1 MFKEIYRPSLNLKI
15 TEQIDDRAE
24 DSDLPSSPEAVWEP
38 PGSLTPTPR
47 ENSES
52 PSCDKP
58 VLSSQNQPTEYQSW
72 SPEQSRY
79 NDNQDQALKGN
90 SLNHTST
97 LDDQLAPPPIPER
110 TYRSRV
116 SLQSLSLSNLDS
128 EFCEFVNPSK
138 DNANTFSPKPE
149 MRPDLHAN
157 VPSIYQL
164 PSENCISLLPLA
176 SENSNFPYTLGFTSY
191 EELFLNLS
199 CPQTEQKVTCLG
211 TEALREGIPIMQQI
225 KPFHGQQDLDKL
237 GKNQTP
243 STQASSCKKEK
254 AKTVTI
260 NLDDKDSHARS
271 PGVAAMT
278 SNARPK
284 KITKGILTFQ

>member
-1 MFKEIYRPSLNLKI
+1 MFKDFYRPSLNLKP
-15 TEQIDDRAE
+15 TEQIDDRAV
-24 DSDLPSSPEAVWEP
+24 DSDPPSSPEAVWEP

-47 ENSES
+47 GNSES
-52 PSCDKP
+52 PSHDIP
-58 VLSSQNQPTEYQSW
+58 VLSSQNQLTECQSW
-72 SPEQSRY
+72 NPELSRY
-79 NDNQDQALKGN
+79 NNYQGQALKDIT
-90 SLNHTST
+90 LNDIST

-110 TYRSRV
+110 TYRSRL
-116 SLQSLSLSNLDS
+116 SQQSLSLSNLDS
-128 EFCEFVNPSK
+128 DFCEFVSPSK

-149 MRPDLHAN
+149 MRPDLHGN

-211 TEALREGIPIMQQI
+211 TEAWREGIPIMQQI
-225 KPFHGQQDLDKL
+225 KPFQGEQDLDKL

-243 STQASSCKKEK
+243 SSQASSCKKEK
-254 AKTVTI
+254 GKTVTI
-260 NLDDKDSHARS
+260 NLDDKDSHDRS
-271 PGVAAMT
+271 PGVAAT
-278 SNARPK
+278 VSNDRPK
-284 KITKGILTFQ
+284 KKTKGILTFQ